1 MKGVVPHKVPPRI
14 VESMSGPNTG
24 GLVSES
30 QVENVVIAGTGPA
43 GLTAALYA
51 ARANLSPLVFEGMEP
66 GGQLTTTTD
75 VENFPGFPEGVMGP
89 ELMEKMKAQVSR
101 FGARLEMD
109 EIEEVDF
116 SSWPYT
122 YKTSM
127 GTEGKTKTLIV
138 ATGASAKYL
147 GLENELRLRGYGVSA
162 CATCD
167 GFFFRDQKVVVVG
180 GGDSACEEATF
191 LTRFATEVHLFVRRD
206 SMRASKIMAERAI
219 NNPKII
225 VHWNTEMTDVLGE
238 KEVTG
243 VAWKNNASG
252 EVGELEVQ
260 GVFLA
265 IGHTPN
271 STAFV
276 PAMDHDDAGY
286 LVTTPGRTSTNIP
299 GVFAA
304 GDVQDTF
311 YRQAVTAA
319 GTGCAAALE
328 AERWLEDKEAGE

>member
-1 MKGVVPHKVPPRI
+1 MVLTLENI
-14 VESMSGPNTG
+14 
-24 GLVSES
+24 VSENGS
-30 QVENVVIAGTGPA
+30 EIEDVVIAGTGPA
-43 GLTAALYA
+43 GLTAALYT
-51 ARANLSPLVFEGMEP
+51 ARANLAPLVFEGMEP

-89 ELMEKMKAQVSR
+89 ELMENMKAQVTR

-109 EIEEVDF
+109 EIEKIDLT
-116 SSWPYT
+116 SWPYT
-122 YKTSM
+122 YTTSM
-127 GTEGKTKTLIV
+127 GKEGRTKTLII

-180 GGDSACEEATF
+180 GGDSACEEAGF
-191 LTRFATEVHLFVRRD
+191 LTRFASEVHLFVRRD
-206 SMRASKIMAERAI
+206 VLRASKIMAQRAI
-219 NNPKII
+219 DNPKII
-225 VHWNTEMTDVLGE
+225 IHWNTEMTDVLGE

-243 VAWKNNASG
+243 VAWKNNKTGESG
-252 EVGELEVQ
+252 TLDLH

-271 STAFV
+271 SKAFIDWV
-276 PAMDHDDAGY
+276 DHDESGY
-286 LVTTPGRTSTNIP
+286 LVTQDNVTATNIP

-304 GDVQDTF
+304 GDIQDTV

-319 GTGCAAALE
+319 GSGCAAALE
-328 AERWLEDKEAGE
+328 AERWLEDKEHQA

>member
-1 MKGVVPHKVPPRI
+1 
-14 VESMSGPNTG
+14 MSETNN
-24 GLVSES
+24 E
-30 QVENVVIAGTGPA
+30 VENVVIAGTGPA
-43 GLTAALYA
+43 GLTAALYS
-51 ARANLSPLVFEGMEP
+51 ARANLAPLVFEGMEP

-75 VENFPGFPEGVMGP
+75 VENFPGFPDGIMGP
-89 ELMEKMKAQVSR
+89 ELMEKMKAQVMR

-109 EIEEVDF
+109 EIEEVDL
-116 SSWPYT
+116 SSWPYS

-127 GTEGKTKTLIV
+127 GNEGRTKTLII

-147 GLENELRLRGYGVSA
+147 GLDNELRLRGYGVSA

-191 LTRFATEVHLFVRRD
+191 LTKFATEVHLFVRRD
-206 SMRASKIMAERAI
+206 AMRASKIMADRALA
-219 NNPKII
+219 NPKIT
-225 VHWNTEMTDVLGE
+225 VHWNTEMTDVLGD

-243 VAWKNNASG
+243 VAWKNNADGST
-252 EVGELEVQ
+252 GELAVQ

-271 STAFV
+271 SKAFV
-276 PAMDHDDAGY
+276 NWVDHDDAGY
-286 LVTTPGRTSTNIP
+286 LVTHPGRTATNIE

-304 GDVQDTF
+304 GDVQDTV

-328 AERWLEDKEAGE
+328 AERWLENKEAAE

>member
-1 MKGVVPHKVPPRI
+1 MTVLTL
-14 VESMSGPNTG
+14 ENT
-24 GLVSES
+24 VSENGS
-30 QVENVVIAGTGPA
+30 EVEDVVIAGTGPA
-43 GLTAALYA
+43 GLTAALYT
-51 ARANLSPLVFEGMEP
+51 ARANLAPLVFEGMEP

-75 VENFPGFPEGVMGP
+75 VENFPGFPEGIMGP
-89 ELMEKMKAQVSR
+89 ELMESMKAQVTR

-109 EIEEVDF
+109 EIEKVDL
-116 SSWPYT
+116 SSWPYKYT
-122 YKTSM
+122 TSM
-127 GTEGKTKTLIV
+127 GKEGQCKTLII

-180 GGDSACEEATF
+180 GGDSACEEAGF
-191 LTRFATEVHLFVRRD
+191 LTRFASEVHLFVRRD
-206 SMRASKIMAERAI
+206 VLRASKIMAQRAI
-219 NNPKII
+219 DNPKII
-225 VHWNTEMTDVLGE
+225 IHWNTEMTDVLGE

-243 VAWKNNASG
+243 VAWKNNKTG
-252 EVGELEVQ
+252 ETGNMDLH

-271 STAFV
+271 SKAFIDWV
-276 PAMDHDDAGY
+276 DHDESGY
-286 LVTTPGRTSTNIP
+286 LVTQDNVTATNIP

-304 GDVQDTF
+304 GDIQDTV

-319 GTGCAAALE
+319 GSGCAAALE
-328 AERWLEDKEAGE
+328 AERWLENKEHEA

>member
-1 MKGVVPHKVPPRI
+1 
-14 VESMSGPNTG
+14 S
-24 GLVSES
+24 
-30 QVENVVIAGTGPA
+30 
-43 GLTAALYA
+43 
-51 ARANLSPLVFEGMEP
+51 ARANLSPVVFEGMEP

-75 VENFPGFPEGVMGP
+75 VENFPGFPDGVMGP
-89 ELMEKMKAQVSR
+89 ELMEKMKAQVTR

-109 EIEEVDF
+109 EIEEVDL
-116 SSWPYT
+116 SSWPYAF
-122 YKTSM
+122 KTSM
-127 GTEGKTKTLIV
+127 GKEGRTKTLII

-147 GLENELRLRGYGVSA
+147 GLDNELRLRGYGVSA

-167 GFFFRDQKVVVVG
+167 GFFFREQKVVVVG

-191 LTRFATEVHLFVRRD
+191 LTRFASEVHMFVRRD
-206 SMRASKIMAERAI
+206 AFRASKIMADRALA
-219 NNPKII
+219 NPKIT

-238 KEVTG
+238 NEVTG
-243 VAWKNNASG
+243 VAWKNNADG
-252 EVGELEVQ
+252 TTGELEVQ

-271 STAFV
+271 SSAFV
-276 PAMDHDDAGY
+276 QWVDHDDAGY
-286 LVTTPGRTSTNIP
+286 LVTQPGRTATNIE

-304 GDVQDTF
+304 GDVQDTV

-328 AERWLEDKEAGE
+328 AERWLENKEASE

>member
-1 MKGVVPHKVPPRI
+1 
-14 VESMSGPNTG
+14 
-24 GLVSES
+24 VSEA
-30 QVENVVIAGTGPA
+30 QVENVVIVGSGPA
-43 GLTAALYA
+43 GLTAALYS
-51 ARANLSPLVFEGMEP
+51 ARANLMPLVFQGMEP

-75 VENFPGFPEGVMGP
+75 VENFPGFPEGIMGP
-89 ELMEKMKAQVSR
+89 ELMEKMSAQITR

-109 EIEEVDF
+109 EIERVDL
-116 SSWPYT
+116 SQWPFKYW
-122 YKTSM
+122 TSM
-127 GTEGKTKTLIV
+127 GTEGSTKTLVV
-138 ATGASAKYL
+138 ATGATARYL

-180 GGDSACEEATF
+180 GGDSACEEAGF
-191 LTRFATEVHLFVRRD
+191 LTRFASEVHLFVRRD
-206 SMRASKIMAERAI
+206 ALRASKIMADRALA
-219 NNPKII
+219 NPKIH

-243 VAWKNNASG
+243 VSWKNNATG
-252 EVGELEVQ
+252 EEGTLDLS

-265 IGHTPN
+265 IGHIPN
-271 STAFV
+271 SKPFV
-276 PAMDHDDAGY
+276 DWLDHDDSGY

-299 GVFAA
+299 GVFAC

-328 AERWLEDKEAGE
+328 AERWLEDKEAAE

>member
-1 MKGVVPHKVPPRI
+1 
-14 VESMSGPNTG
+14 MSE
-24 GLVSES
+24 VES
-30 QVENVVIAGTGPA
+30 QVENVVVAGTGPA

-51 ARANLSPLVFEGMEP
+51 SRANLAPLVFEGMEP

-75 VENFPGFPEGVMGP
+75 VENFPGFPEGIMGP

-109 EIEEVDF
+109 EIEKVDL
-116 SSWPYT
+116 SQWPYR
-122 YKTSM
+122 YWTSM
-127 GTEGKTKTLIV
+127 GNEGLTKTLII
-138 ATGASAKYL
+138 ATGASARYL

-180 GGDSACEEATF
+180 GGDSACEEAGF
-191 LTRFATEVHLFVRRD
+191 LTRFASEVHLFVRRD
-206 SMRASKIMAERAI
+206 ALRASKIMADRAI
-219 NNPKII
+219 ANPKII

-252 EVGELEVQ
+252 ESGELEVQ

-271 STAFV
+271 SKPFV
-276 PAMDHDDAGY
+276 DWLDHDKQAY
-286 LVTTPGRTSTNIP
+286 LVTAPNRTSTNIP
-299 GVFAA
+299 GVFAC

-328 AERWLEDKEAGE
+328 AERWLEDKESE

>member
-1 MKGVVPHKVPPRI
+1 
-14 VESMSGPNTG
+14 
-24 GLVSES
+24 VSE
-30 QVENVVIAGTGPA
+30 QEMQIEDVVIAGTGPA
-43 GLTAALYA
+43 GMTAALYA

-75 VENFPGFPEGVMGP
+75 VENFPGFPEGIMGP
-89 ELMEKMKAQVSR
+89 ELMEKMKAQVLR
-101 FGARLEMD
+101 FGARVEMD
-109 EIEEVDF
+109 EIEAVDL
-116 SSWPYT
+116 SSWPYR
-122 YKTSM
+122 YSTSM
-127 GTEGKTKTLIV
+127 GKEGKTRTLIV
-138 ATGASAKYL
+138 ATGATARYL
-147 GLENELRLRGYGVSA
+147 GLDNELRLRGYGVSA

-167 GFFFRDQKVVVVG
+167 GFFFRDQKVVVIG

-191 LTRFATEVHLFVRRD
+191 LTRFASEVHLFVRRD
-206 SMRASKIMAERAI
+206 ALRASKIMAERAVA
-219 NNPKII
+219 NPKITI
-225 VHWNTEMTDVLGE
+225 HWNTEMTDVLGD

-243 VAWKNNASG
+243 VQWENRVSG
-252 EVGELEVQ
+252 QTGVLELQ

-271 STAFV
+271 SKPFV
-276 PAMDHDDAGY
+276 QWMDHDDAGY
-286 LVTTPGRTSTNIP
+286 LLTKAGRTSTNVE

-328 AERWLEDKEAGE
+328 AERWLENKEAGG

>member
-1 MKGVVPHKVPPRI
+1 
-14 VESMSGPNTG
+14 MSETNN
-24 GLVSES
+24 E
-30 QVENVVIAGTGPA
+30 VENVVIAGTGPA
-43 GLTAALYA
+43 GLTAALYS
-51 ARANLSPLVFEGMEP
+51 ARANLAPLVFEGMEP

-75 VENFPGFPEGVMGP
+75 VENFPGFPDGIMGP
-89 ELMEKMKAQVSR
+89 ELMEKMKAQVTR

-109 EIEEVDF
+109 EIEEVDL
-116 SSWPYT
+116 SSWPYS

-127 GTEGKTKTLIV
+127 GNEGKTKTLII

-147 GLENELRLRGYGVSA
+147 GLDNELRLRGYGVSA

-191 LTRFATEVHLFVRRD
+191 LTKFATEVHLFVRRD
-206 SMRASKIMAERAI
+206 AMRASKIMADRALA
-219 NNPKII
+219 NPKIT
-225 VHWNTEMTDVLGE
+225 VHWNTEMTDVLGDN
-238 KEVTG
+238 EVTG
-243 VAWKNNASG
+243 VAWKNNADGST
-252 EVGELEVQ
+252 GELEVQ

-271 STAFV
+271 SKAFV
-276 PAMDHDDAGY
+276 RWVDHDDAGY
-286 LVTTPGRTSTNIP
+286 LVTHPGRTATNIE

-304 GDVQDTF
+304 GDVQDTV

-328 AERWLEDKEAGE
+328 AERWLENKEAAE

>member
-1 MKGVVPHKVPPRI
+1 M
-14 VESMSGPNTG
+14 
-24 GLVSES
+24 SES
-30 QVENVVIAGTGPA
+30 VTEVENVVIAGTGPA
-43 GLTAALYA
+43 GLTAALYS
-51 ARANLSPLVFEGMEP
+51 ARANLSPVVFEGMEP

-75 VENFPGFPEGVMGP
+75 VENFPGFPDGVMGP
-89 ELMEKMKAQVSR
+89 ELMEKMKAQVTR

-109 EIEEVDF
+109 EIEEVDL
-116 SSWPYT
+116 SSWPYAF
-122 YKTSM
+122 KTSM
-127 GTEGKTKTLIV
+127 GKEGRTKTLII

-147 GLENELRLRGYGVSA
+147 GLDNELRLRGYGVSA

-167 GFFFRDQKVVVVG
+167 GFFFREQKVVVVG

-191 LTRFATEVHLFVRRD
+191 LTRFASEVHMFVRRD
-206 SMRASKIMAERAI
+206 AFRASKIMADRALA
-219 NNPKII
+219 NPKIT

-238 KEVTG
+238 NEVTG
-243 VAWKNNASG
+243 VAWKNNADG
-252 EVGELEVQ
+252 TTGELEVQ

-271 STAFV
+271 SSAFV
-276 PAMDHDDAGY
+276 QWVDHDDAGY
-286 LVTTPGRTSTNIP
+286 LVTQPGRTATNIE

-304 GDVQDTF
+304 GDVQDTV

-328 AERWLEDKEAGE
+328 AERWLENKEASE

>member
-1 MKGVVPHKVPPRI
+1 
-14 VESMSGPNTG
+14 
-24 GLVSES
+24 
-30 QVENVVIAGTGPA
+30 
-43 GLTAALYA
+43 
-51 ARANLSPLVFEGMEP
+51 MEP

-75 VENFPGFPEGVMGP
+75 VENFPGFPEGIMGP

-109 EIEEVDF
+109 EIEKVDL
-116 SSWPYT
+116 SQWPYR
-122 YKTSM
+122 YWTSM
-127 GTEGKTKTLIV
+127 GNEGLTKTLII
-138 ATGASAKYL
+138 ATGASARYL

-180 GGDSACEEATF
+180 GGDSACEEAGF
-191 LTRFATEVHLFVRRD
+191 LTRFASEVHLFVRRD
-206 SMRASKIMAERAI
+206 ALRASKIMADRAI
-219 NNPKII
+219 ANPKII

-252 EVGELEVQ
+252 ESGELEVQ

-271 STAFV
+271 SKPFV
-276 PAMDHDDAGY
+276 DWLDHDKQAY
-286 LVTTPGRTSTNIP
+286 LVTAPNRTSTNIP
-299 GVFAA
+299 GVFAC

-328 AERWLEDKEAGE
+328 AERWLEDKESE

>member
-1 MKGVVPHKVPPRI
+1 M
-14 VESMSGPNTG
+14 
-24 GLVSES
+24 SES
-30 QVENVVIAGTGPA
+30 VTEVENVVIAGTGPA
-43 GLTAALYA
+43 GLTAALYS
-51 ARANLSPLVFEGMEP
+51 ARANLSPVVFEGMEP

-75 VENFPGFPEGVMGP
+75 VENFPGFPDGVMGP
-89 ELMEKMKAQVSR
+89 ELMEKMKAQVTR

-109 EIEEVDF
+109 EIEEVDL
-116 SSWPYT
+116 SSWPYAF
-122 YKTSM
+122 KTSM
-127 GTEGKTKTLIV
+127 GKEGRTKTLII

-147 GLENELRLRGYGVSA
+147 GLDNELRLRGYGVSA

-167 GFFFRDQKVVVVG
+167 GFFFREQKVVVVG

-191 LTRFATEVHLFVRRD
+191 LTRFASEVHMFVRRD
-206 SMRASKIMAERAI
+206 AFRASKIMADRALA
-219 NNPKII
+219 NPKIT

-238 KEVTG
+238 NEVTG
-243 VAWKNNASG
+243 VAWKNNADG
-252 EVGELEVQ
+252 TTGELEVQ

-271 STAFV
+271 SSAFV
-276 PAMDHDDAGY
+276 QWVDHDDAGY
-286 LVTTPGRTSTNIP
+286 LVTQPGRTATNIE

-304 GDVQDTF
+304 GDVQDTV

-328 AERWLEDKEAGE
+328 AER

>member
-1 MKGVVPHKVPPRI
+1 
-14 VESMSGPNTG
+14 MSETNN
-24 GLVSES
+24 E
-30 QVENVVIAGTGPA
+30 VENVVIAGTGPA
-43 GLTAALYA
+43 GLTAALYS
-51 ARANLSPLVFEGMEP
+51 ARANLAPLVFEGMEP

-75 VENFPGFPEGVMGP
+75 VENFPGFPDGIMGP
-89 ELMEKMKAQVSR
+89 ELMEKMKAQVTR

-109 EIEEVDF
+109 EIEEVDL
-116 SSWPYT
+116 SSWPYS

-127 GTEGKTKTLIV
+127 GNEGKTKTLII

-147 GLENELRLRGYGVSA
+147 GLDNELRLRGYGVSA

-191 LTRFATEVHLFVRRD
+191 LTKFATEVHLFVRRD
-206 SMRASKIMAERAI
+206 AMRASKIMADRALA
-219 NNPKII
+219 NPKIT
-225 VHWNTEMTDVLGE
+225 VHWNTEMTDVLGD

-243 VAWKNNASG
+243 VAWKNNADGST
-252 EVGELEVQ
+252 GELEVQ

-271 STAFV
+271 SKAFV
-276 PAMDHDDAGY
+276 NWVDHDDAGY
-286 LVTTPGRTSTNIP
+286 LVTQPGRTATNIE

-304 GDVQDTF
+304 GDVQDTV

-328 AERWLEDKEAGE
+328 AERWLENKEAAE

>member
-1 MKGVVPHKVPPRI
+1 
-14 VESMSGPNTG
+14 
-24 GLVSES
+24 VSEVES
-30 QVENVVIAGTGPA
+30 QVENVVVAGTGPA

-51 ARANLSPLVFEGMEP
+51 SRANLAPLVFEGMEP

-75 VENFPGFPEGVMGP
+75 VENFPGFPEGIMGP

-109 EIEEVDF
+109 EIEKVDL
-116 SSWPYT
+116 SQWPYR
-122 YKTSM
+122 YWTSM
-127 GTEGKTKTLIV
+127 GNEGLTKTLII
-138 ATGASAKYL
+138 ATGASARYL

-180 GGDSACEEATF
+180 GGDSACEEAGF
-191 LTRFATEVHLFVRRD
+191 LTRFASEVHLFVRRD
-206 SMRASKIMAERAI
+206 ALRASKIMADRAI
-219 NNPKII
+219 ANPKII

-252 EVGELEVQ
+252 ESGELEVQ

-271 STAFV
+271 SKPFV
-276 PAMDHDDAGY
+276 DWLDHDKQAY
-286 LVTTPGRTSTNIP
+286 LVTAPNRTSTNIP
-299 GVFAA
+299 GVFAC

-328 AERWLEDKEAGE
+328 AERWLEDKESE

>member
-1 MKGVVPHKVPPRI
+1 
-14 VESMSGPNTG
+14 MSETNN
-24 GLVSES
+24 E
-30 QVENVVIAGTGPA
+30 VENVVIAGTGPA
-43 GLTAALYA
+43 GLTAALYS
-51 ARANLSPLVFEGMEP
+51 ARANLAPLVFEGMEP

-75 VENFPGFPEGVMGP
+75 VENFPGFPDGIMGP
-89 ELMEKMKAQVSR
+89 ELMEKMKAQVTR

-109 EIEEVDF
+109 EIEEVDL
-116 SSWPYT
+116 SSWPYS

-127 GTEGKTKTLIV
+127 GNEGKTKTLII

-147 GLENELRLRGYGVSA
+147 GLDNELRLRGYGVSA

-191 LTRFATEVHLFVRRD
+191 LTKFATEVHLFVRRD
-206 SMRASKIMAERAI
+206 AMRASKIMADRALA
-219 NNPKII
+219 NPKIT
-225 VHWNTEMTDVLGE
+225 VHWNTEMTDVLGD

-243 VAWKNNASG
+243 VAWKNNADGST
-252 EVGELEVQ
+252 GELEVQ

-271 STAFV
+271 SKAFV
-276 PAMDHDDAGY
+276 NWVDHDDAGY
-286 LVTTPGRTSTNIP
+286 LVTQPGRTATNIE

-304 GDVQDTF
+304 GDVQDTV

-328 AERWLEDKEAGE
+328 AERWLENKEAAK

>member
-1 MKGVVPHKVPPRI
+1 
-14 VESMSGPNTG
+14 MSGPNTG

>member
-1 MKGVVPHKVPPRI
+1 
-14 VESMSGPNTG
+14 
-24 GLVSES
+24 VSEAE
-30 QVENVVIAGTGPA
+30 VENVVIAGTGPA

-51 ARANLSPLVFEGMEP
+51 ARANLTPLVFEGMEP

-75 VENFPGFPEGVMGP
+75 VENFPGFPEGIMGP
-89 ELMEKMKAQVSR
+89 ELMEKMKGQVSR

-116 SSWPYT
+116 STWPYA
-122 YKTSM
+122 YKTMM
-127 GTEGKTKTLIV
+127 GNSGKAKTFIV
-138 ATGASAKYL
+138 ATGASARYL

-167 GFFFRDQKVVVVG
+167 GFFFRDQKVVVIG

-191 LTRFATEVHLFVRRD
+191 LTRFASEVHLFVRRD
-206 SMRASKIMAERAI
+206 AMRASKIMADRALK
-219 NNPKII
+219 NPKIQ
-225 VHWNTEMTDVLGE
+225 VHWNTQMTDVLGE

-243 VAWKNNASG
+243 VEWKNSASG
-252 EVGELEVQ
+252 EVGTLDVQ

-271 STAFV
+271 SKPFV
-276 PAMDHDDAGY
+276 PWMDHDDAGY
-286 LVTTPGRTSTNIP
+286 LVTKPGRTETNVP

-328 AERWLEDKEAGE
+328 AERWLEDKEASE

>member
-1 MKGVVPHKVPPRI
+1 
-14 VESMSGPNTG
+14 
-24 GLVSES
+24 
-30 QVENVVIAGTGPA
+30 
-43 GLTAALYA
+43 
-51 ARANLSPLVFEGMEP
+51 MEP

-75 VENFPGFPEGVMGP
+75 VENFPGFPDGIMGP
-89 ELMEKMKAQVSR
+89 ELMEKMKAQVTR

-116 SSWPYT
+116 STWPYT
-122 YKTSM
+122 FKTM
-127 GTEGKTKTLIV
+127 MGKTGSTKTFIV

-167 GFFFRDQKVVVVG
+167 GFFFRDQKVVVIG

-191 LTRFATEVHLFVRRD
+191 LTRFASEVHLFVRRD
-206 SMRASKIMAERAI
+206 AMRASKIMADRALK
-219 NNPKII
+219 NPKII
-225 VHWNTEMTDVLGE
+225 MHWNTEMTDVLGE

-243 VAWKNNASG
+243 VEWRNNATG
-252 EVGELEVQ
+252 ESGELEVQ

-271 STAFV
+271 SKPFV
-276 PAMDHDDAGY
+276 QWMDHDDAGY
-286 LVTTPGRTSTNIP
+286 LITEPGMAKTNVQ

-304 GDVQDTF
+304 GDVQDTV

-319 GTGCAAALE
+319 GSGCAAALE
-328 AERWLEDKEAGE
+328 AERWLEDKEADE

>member
-1 MKGVVPHKVPPRI
+1 MRTPDGVLRNIPPP
-14 VESMSGPNTG
+14 GDT
-24 GLVSES
+24 VSEQQS
-30 QVENVVIAGTGPA
+30 QIEDVVIAGTGPA

-75 VENFPGFPEGVMGP
+75 VENYPGFPEGIMGP
-89 ELMEKMKAQVSR
+89 ELMEKMKAQVER
-101 FGARLEMD
+101 FGARVEMD
-109 EIEEVDF
+109 EIETVDL
-116 SSWPYT
+116 STWPYS
-122 YKTSM
+122 YSTSM
-127 GTEGKTKTLIV
+127 GKEGKTRTLIV
-138 ATGASAKYL
+138 ATGASARYL
-147 GLENELRLRGYGVSA
+147 GLKNELRLRGYGVSA

-167 GFFFRDQKVVVVG
+167 GFFFRDQKVVVIG
-180 GGDSACEEATF
+180 GGDSACEESTF
-191 LTRFATEVHLFVRRD
+191 LTRFASEVHLFVRRD
-206 SMRASKIMAERAI
+206 VLRASKIMADRVVA
-219 NNPKII
+219 NPKIT
-225 VHWNTEMTDVLGE
+225 VHWNTQMTDVLGD

-243 VAWKNNASG
+243 VQWENTVTG
-252 EVGELEVQ
+252 EKGTRELQ

-271 STAFV
+271 SKPFV
-276 PAMDHDDAGY
+276 QWMDHDDAGY
-286 LVTTPGRTSTNIP
+286 LVTKPGRTSTNVE

-328 AERWLEDKEAGE
+328 AERWLENKEAGG

>member
-1 MKGVVPHKVPPRI
+1 VV
-14 VESMSGPNTG
+14 
-24 GLVSES
+24 VSEVES
-30 QVENVVIAGTGPA
+30 QVENVVVAGTGPA

-51 ARANLSPLVFEGMEP
+51 SRANLAPLVFEGMEP

-75 VENFPGFPEGVMGP
+75 VENFPGFPEGIMGP

-109 EIEEVDF
+109 EIEKVDL
-116 SSWPYT
+116 SQWPYR
-122 YKTSM
+122 YWTSM
-127 GTEGKTKTLIV
+127 GNEGLTKTLII
-138 ATGASAKYL
+138 ATGASARYL

-180 GGDSACEEATF
+180 GGDSACEEAGF
-191 LTRFATEVHLFVRRD
+191 LTRFASEVHLFVRRD
-206 SMRASKIMAERAI
+206 ALRASKIMADRAI
-219 NNPKII
+219 ANPKII

-252 EVGELEVQ
+252 ESGELEVQ

-271 STAFV
+271 SKPFV
-276 PAMDHDDAGY
+276 DWLDHDKQAY
-286 LVTTPGRTSTNIP
+286 LVTAPNRTSTNIP
-299 GVFAA
+299 GVFAC

-328 AERWLEDKEAGE
+328 AERWLEDKESE

>member
-1 MKGVVPHKVPPRI
+1 M
-14 VESMSGPNTG
+14 
-24 GLVSES
+24 SES
-30 QVENVVIAGTGPA
+30 ITEVENVVIAGTGPA
-43 GLTAALYA
+43 GLTAALYS
-51 ARANLSPLVFEGMEP
+51 ARANLSPIVFEGMEP

-75 VENFPGFPEGVMGP
+75 VENFPGFPDGVMGP
-89 ELMEKMKAQVSR
+89 ELMEKMKAQVTR

-109 EIEEVDF
+109 EIEEVDL
-116 SSWPYT
+116 SCWPYA

-127 GTEGKTKTLIV
+127 GKEGRTKTLII

-191 LTRFATEVHLFVRRD
+191 LTRFASEVHLFVRRD
-206 SMRASKIMAERAI
+206 VLRASKIMADRALA
-219 NNPKII
+219 NPKIT
-225 VHWNTEMTDVLGE
+225 VHWNTEMTDVLGD

-243 VAWKNNASG
+243 VAWKNNADGSA
-252 EVGELEVQ
+252 GELEVQ

-276 PAMDHDDAGY
+276 PWVDHDDAGY
-286 LVTTPGRTSTNIP
+286 LVTQPGRTATNIE

-304 GDVQDTF
+304 GDVQDTV

-328 AERWLEDKEAGE
+328 AERWLENKEAAE

>member
-1 MKGVVPHKVPPRI
+1 MNQQTAGDA
-14 VESMSGPNTG
+14 
-24 GLVSES
+24 VSETNNE
-30 QVENVVIAGTGPA
+30 VENVVIAGTGPA
-43 GLTAALYA
+43 GLTAALYS
-51 ARANLSPLVFEGMEP
+51 ARANLAPLVFEGMEP

-75 VENFPGFPEGVMGP
+75 VENFPGFPDGIMGP
-89 ELMEKMKAQVSR
+89 ELMEKMKAQVTR

-109 EIEEVDF
+109 EIEEVDL
-116 SSWPYT
+116 SSWPYS

-127 GTEGKTKTLIV
+127 GNEGKTKTLII

-147 GLENELRLRGYGVSA
+147 GLDNELRLRGYGVSA

-191 LTRFATEVHLFVRRD
+191 LTKFATEVHLFVRRD
-206 SMRASKIMAERAI
+206 AMRASKIMADRALA
-219 NNPKII
+219 NPKIT
-225 VHWNTEMTDVLGE
+225 VHWNTEMTDVLGD

-243 VAWKNNASG
+243 VAWKNNADGST
-252 EVGELEVQ
+252 GELEVQ

-271 STAFV
+271 SKAFV
-276 PAMDHDDAGY
+276 NWVDHDDAGY
-286 LVTTPGRTSTNIP
+286 LVTQPGRTATNIE

-304 GDVQDTF
+304 GDVQDTV

-328 AERWLEDKEAGE
+328 AERWLENKEAAE

>member
-1 MKGVVPHKVPPRI
+1 MKGR
-14 VESMSGPNTG
+14 SNTG
-24 GLVSES
+24 GNVSES

-51 ARANLSPLVFEGMEP
+51 ARANLAPLVFEGMEP

-127 GTEGKTKTLIV
+127 GNEGRAKTLIV

-191 LTRFATEVHLFVRRD
+191 LTRFASEVHLFVRRD
-206 SMRASKIMAERAI
+206 AMRASKIMAERAI
-219 NNPKII
+219 NNPKIT

-243 VAWKNNASG
+243 VAWKNNSSG
-252 EVGELEVQ
+252 ETGELSVQ

-271 STAFV
+271 SKAFV

-328 AERWLEDKEAGE
+328 AERWLEDKEADE

>member
-1 MKGVVPHKVPPRI
+1 
-14 VESMSGPNTG
+14 
-24 GLVSES
+24 VSE
-30 QVENVVIAGTGPA
+30 QEMQIEDVVIAGTGPA
-43 GLTAALYA
+43 GMTAALYA

-75 VENFPGFPEGVMGP
+75 VENFPGFPEGIMGP
-89 ELMEKMKAQVSR
+89 ELMEKMKAQVLR
-101 FGARLEMD
+101 FGARVEMD
-109 EIEEVDF
+109 EIETVDL
-116 SSWPYT
+116 SSWPYR
-122 YKTSM
+122 YSTSM
-127 GTEGKTKTLIV
+127 GKEGKTRTLIV
-138 ATGASAKYL
+138 ATGASARYL
-147 GLENELRLRGYGVSA
+147 GLDNELRLRGYGVSA

-167 GFFFRDQKVVVVG
+167 GFFFRDQKVVVIG

-191 LTRFATEVHLFVRRD
+191 LTRFASEVHLFVRRD
-206 SMRASKIMAERAI
+206 ALRASKIMAERAVA
-219 NNPKII
+219 NPKITI
-225 VHWNTEMTDVLGE
+225 HWNTEMTDVLGD

-243 VAWKNNASG
+243 VQWENRVSG
-252 EVGELEVQ
+252 ETGVLELE

-271 STAFV
+271 SKPFV
-276 PAMDHDDAGY
+276 QWMDHDDAGY
-286 LVTTPGRTSTNIP
+286 LVTKPGRTSTNVE

-328 AERWLEDKEAGE
+328 AERWLENKEAGG